1 MIDLDSSGD
10 LGWVRI
16 GMGGFW
22 PGLVSGIM
30 IGLRDGVG
38 VDLAL
43 VGDDDQI
50 FVSIVYSILILL

>member
-1 MIDLDSSGD
+1 
-10 LGWVRI
+10 
-16 GMGGFW
+16 MGGFW